1 MVKAQEQRCTKG
13 LENRPGEWT
22 SLGQRGKASQHPPVG
37 TFLLVTSL
45 CAPMSTPGSSQA
57 AASGQGSVR
66 ATESKEKLSPPLTLP
81 RSQLK
86 EGISFNYSVEVVFGT

>member
-22 SLGQRGKASQHPPVG
+22 SLGQRGEASQHPPVG

-66 ATESKEKLSPPLTLP
+66 ATESKEKLSPPSDTSSVTDFHLQP
-81 RSQLK
+81 VAA
-86 EGISFNYSVEVVFGT
+86 EGRDKL